1 MAVSRS
7 ITLAVTQ
14 LLSASGLYCMNSMLF
29 PFNLS
34 ASEMPP
40 YEVMLGGLWGSIPRD
55 LCV

>member
-7 ITLAVTQ
+7 IAFAVTQ
-14 LLSASGLYCMNSMLF
+14 LLSASCFYSIYSMLLS
-29 PFNLS
+29 FNLS

-40 YEVMLGGLWGSIPRD
+40 YEVMLSGLWGSIRRD